1 MKRIILSGIKHSG
14 KSTVGWAL
22 ASQLG
27 LYFADLDDLILRD
40 ADGFDS
46 VRDIYRILGGDGFK
60 EKEAGSLDHFL
71 QANEGKDFVL
81 SLGGG
86 TIENQ
91 AALELLNREDVSTYY
106 LDADEK
112 ALFNRIARGG
122 IPPFLEGENPK
133 EKFGILYEKRSEL
146 YRNWASVII
155 DTRGKTPAKITE
167 EIAVKISQT

>member
-46 VRDIYRILGGDGFK
+46 VRDIYRI
-60 EKEAGSLDHFL
+60 